1 VLCTVPDEASL
12 RQAAE
17 RIAARGI
24 RHYMF
29 VEDDF
34 GDQATA
40 LATEPIS
47 GHARKIFAEYPLW
60 KPEAGRI
67 QEVSR
72 ESA

>member
-1 VLCTVPDEASL
+1 MVLCAIPDETALKEAASRL
-12 RQAAE
+12 DV
-17 RIAARGI
+17 RGI

-47 GHARKIFAEYPLW
+47 GSARKTFANYPLW
-60 KPEAGRI
+60 KEI
-67 QEVSR
+67 QHDHV
-72 ESA
+72 

>member
-1 VLCTVPDEASL
+1 MVVCSVPDEEALRAAS
-12 RQAAE
+12 E
-17 RIAARGI
+17 RLTLRGI

-47 GHARKIFAEYPLW
+47 GSTRKAFSSYPLW
-60 KPEAGRI
+60 KEMQHDHA
-67 QEVSR
+67 
-72 ESA
+72 

>member
-1 VLCTVPDEASL
+1 MVLCTVPDEEALKETSRRL
-12 RQAAE
+12 E
-17 RIAARGI
+17 ARGI

-47 GHARKIFAEYPLW
+47 GAARRAFSNYPLW
-60 KPEAGRI
+60 K
-67 QEVSR
+67 QEVTHDAAR
-72 ESA
+72 